1 MKSYKVEFL
10 PTAKQDLRLS
20 YEWGVN
26 VWGKTK
32 SQKWLH
38 EFSATCKKR
47 LRQFPESCQIAPESE
62 DLGRELRQFV
72 IDRYRV
78 IFIVNGDTVTVLYV
92 RGAYVG
98 TMLDDVDDQ
107 D

>member
-1 MKSYKVEFL
+1 MKSYKIEFL

-32 SQKWLH
+32 AQKWLH
-38 EFSATCKKR
+38 EFYATCKKR
-47 LRQFPESCQIAPESE
+47 LRQFPESCPIAPESE

-78 IFIVNGDTVTVLYV
+78 ILIVKGDTVTVLYV

-98 TMLDDVDDQ
+98 TMIDDVDEED
-107 D
+107 